1 MGYGVDIPMN
11 GINSAKR
18 LSEKERIACE
28 FEVGSAEDLP
38 YPDGYF
44 DKIVCIS
51 SLEHFKEDIKAL
63 KEMHWVLKPNG
74 IVVLTNDSF
83 TYPIS
88 EEPKGRHKK
97 IAYVVNYHTHETLK
111 ERFEIS
117 GFVMKRSTI

>member
-1 MGYGVDIPMN
+1 M
-11 GINSAKR
+11 
-18 LSEKERIACE
+18 KELIKHLIYKTIGTPHFIRQIE
-28 FEVGSAEDLP
+28 WRSM
-38 YPDGYF
+38 
-44 DKIVCIS
+44 
-51 SLEHFKEDIKAL
+51 LETL

-74 IVVLTNDSF
+74 SAVLTTDSF

-88 EEPKGRHKK
+88 EELKGRHKK